1 MPSRPRPRRAATQK
15 MPPDGRLRQSQMVT
29 TFGPGAMYD
38 LLDHAVLIGGLDFW
52 RLPNDGKPVHEPRLR
67 DKVADVLRELK
78 HPSLSVDAPF
88 RKPPDGDE
96 QNPNEANGVQVYEF
110 PRWFVCQN
118 PRCRALTRVDHLES
132 KGKDRIHACGGAEQK
147 RERCVPVRF
156 VVTCTRGHLSDV
168 DWPFWVHHEGKC
180 EAPRLRLDEGATG
193 DFSEVAV
200 TCLTCG
206 QRRRLIDL
214 TVKDKTPPCSGER
227 PWLGREGWEKCG
239 ERQRLLTRTAS
250 NGYFAQVMSALSI
263 PEPDSLRRRLQGVW
277 KFIEV
282 AEDAAGVATI
292 RKMFPNVKAACRDA
306 TDAEVFE
313 AIVAQRENR
322 KEDQLDLREAE
333 FKQLVE
339 QPLEKPGELPPA
351 EAALQFWA
359 RRVPVSL
366 PGVERLVLARRLR
379 EVQVQIGF
387 TRLEPKATDTEGD
400 ILDLGVELAPLSL
413 QRDWLPAVEINGEGL
428 FLRLEEAALATWE
441 QRPAVGKRG
450 EQLLAGFEAWKTRV
464 ESKLPFPGLRYY
476 LLHSL
481 SHALLTAMSLEC
493 GYPASSIRERVYC
506 GKYGAGVLLSTGTA
520 GAEGTLGGLV
530 EEGRRLEIHFS
541 RAHRDALLC
550 SNDPVCAQ
558 HDPKG
563 PTDRQLEGAACH
575 GCLFLPECSCEKFNQ
590 FLDRALVF
598 PTLGLE
604 DVAFF
609 AKP

>member
-1 MPSRPRPRRAATQK
+1 

-52 RLPNDGKPVHEPRLR
+52 SPPGGGAPVHEPRLR
-67 DKVADVLRELK
+67 DKVADVMRELK
-78 HPSLSVDAPF
+78 HPPLSVDQPF
-88 RKPPDGDE
+88 RKPPAGDE
-96 QNPNEANGVQVYEF
+96 QNPNEGCGVQAYEF

-118 PRCRALTRVDHLES
+118 PRCRALSRAEHLEP
-132 KGKDRIHACGGAEQK
+132 KGNHRIHACGGAEQK
-147 RERCVPVRF
+147 HERCVPVRF
-156 VVTCTRGHLSDV
+156 VVTCTRGHLNDI
-168 DWPFWVHHEGKC
+168 DWPYWVHHEGRC
-180 EAPRLRLDEGATG
+180 DAPRLRLDEGATG

-200 TCLTCG
+200 TCLTCN

-214 TVKDKTPPCSGER
+214 TVKDKTPKCSGER
-227 PWLGREGWEKCG
+227 PWLGKEGWEKCD
-239 ERQRLLTRTAS
+239 EHQRLLTRTAS

-263 PEPDSLRRRLQGVW
+263 PEPESLRRKIQTVW
-277 KFIEV
+277 KFVEV
-282 AEDAAGVATI
+282 ATDVAQVAMI
-292 RKMFPNVKAACRDA
+292 RQMYPQVKTACDTA
-306 TDAEVFE
+306 TDAEVLE

-322 KEDQLDLREAE
+322 TESKLDLREAE
-333 FKQLVE
+333 FQKLIE
-339 QPLEKPGELPPA
+339 QPFEQPGELPPP
-351 EAALQFWA
+351 ELSVQFWA
-359 RRVPVSL
+359 RRVAVSL

-413 QRDWLPAVEINGEGL
+413 QRDWLPAVEINGEGV
-428 FLRLEEAALATWE
+428 FLRLDDAALAAWE
-441 QRPAVGKRG
+441 KRAAVVERGK
-450 EQLLAGFEAWKTRV
+450 QLLAGFEAWKKRV
-464 ESKLPFPGLRYY
+464 QSKLPFPGIRYY

-481 SHALLTAMSLEC
+481 SHALLTAMSLDC
-493 GYPASSIRERVYC
+493 GYPASSIHERVYC
-506 GKYGAGVLLSTGTA
+506 GKYGAGLMLSTGTS

-530 EEGRRLEIHFS
+530 EEGRRMKSHFA
-541 RAHRDALLC
+541 RAFRDALLC

-558 HDPKG
+558 HDPQG

-575 GCLFLPECSCEKFNQ
+575 GCLFVPECSCEKFNQ

-604 DVAFF
+604 DAAFF
-609 AKP
+609 SKL